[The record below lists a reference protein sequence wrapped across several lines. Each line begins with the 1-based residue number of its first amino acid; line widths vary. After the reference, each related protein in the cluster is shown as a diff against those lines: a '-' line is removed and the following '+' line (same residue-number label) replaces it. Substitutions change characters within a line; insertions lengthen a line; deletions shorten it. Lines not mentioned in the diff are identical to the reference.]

1 MALSDYE
8 KKILAEMEQHLRQQD
23 PDLADAMSKAAPPA
37 PSAAPSESNLSPRRI
52 ALGSILAAAG
62 LAIVLVGVTI
72 GFSVL
77 TIVLGALGFLMMVAG
92 VLYALSSDRPKGQV
106 RERPRTP
113 AGKQPSNSTGSTKA
127 TRDQRRRDR
136 WENRG

>member
-37 PSAAPSESNLSPRRI
+37 PSTPPSESNLSPRRI

-77 TIVLGALGFLMMVAG
+77 TVVLGAVGFLMMVAG
-92 VLYALSSDRPKGQV
+92 VLYALSSDRTKTADG
-106 RERPRTP
+106 ERAPRP
-113 AGKQPSNSTGSTKA
+113 AAKRPSGSTSSTKA
-127 TRDQRRRDR
+127 AREQRRKDR